1 MGAGA
6 FVGRIGGLAVALG
19 IGVAIA
25 AGAGQASA
33 APGGPSDS
41 SSASATGARSSAQH
55 SGVAKSA
62 RTVSADSGTAATK
75 TTSRATVR
83 SVITPRATPTATATA
98 TATRTVTD
106 DPTAPVDSPVTL
118 VLAAASRRE
127 ALATAQTQRT
137 VAAATTVVPTADV
150 PAIPTGVVA
159 IPQTA
164 PLAFLQHIPVLGP
177 VVFTP
182 IVAFI
187 HQIPV
192 FGDVLHPLFGY
203 PVHPGGSPNAAQP
216 RDVKVVSFDGTQIY
230 VHFMPASGLQEG
242 TQAPTIFYG
251 PGLGM
256 PGQTSIDGSVVD
268 GVLTN
273 ALGMPSILALRK
285 AGYNVVTWDPRGE
298 YSSGGQ
304 LQIDSPDYEARDVSA
319 IISWVATQPEVKLDG
334 QPSDLD
340 PRMGMVGASYG
351 GGIQLVTAATDHR
364 VDAIVPTIAWN
375 SLTSSLYKAQSFK
388 SGWGTLLSAVLVLT
402 LARTN
407 PAIIPATIYG
417 DLTGH
422 LTPAD
427 VALLEQR
434 GPGLPTDLLNQI
446 TAPTLL
452 IEGTVDTLFT
462 LQEANANALALIGNN
477 VDTKVIWFCGGH
489 GLCTND
495 LFNTGGVLVQKRT
508 LEWLDHYVK
517 QDAAVQTGPQ
527 FEWVDQRGQ
536 HLSSAS
542 YDLTPSDPVMVSST
556 NSRTLPLVPFLGA
569 GGLFGVVPIGSSRA
583 IDALNYS
590 TPAVTSTTYVV
601 GAPHLSFTYSG
612 TGSGDHLYAQLVDNS
627 TGQVLGNQVTPIKVT
642 LDGTERVADVDLEMV
657 AQTLKPGQKVTLQ
670 VFGSSASYRAVG
682 ALGSVTVSNVELSLP
697 TVDPSTITVNAA

>member
-1 MGAGA
+1 M
-6 FVGRIGGLAVALG
+6 
-19 IGVAIA
+19 
-25 AGAGQASA
+25 
-33 APGGPSDS
+33 
-41 SSASATGARSSAQH
+41 
-55 SGVAKSA
+55 
-62 RTVSADSGTAATK
+62 
-75 TTSRATVR
+75 
-83 SVITPRATPTATATA
+83 ITPRATTAPATA

-127 ALATAQTQRT
+127 AQATTQPQRT
-137 VAAATTVVPTADV
+137 VAAATNTVPTADV
-150 PAIPTGVVA
+150 AAVPTGVVA
-159 IPQTA
+159 IPQIA

-203 PVHPGGSPNAAQP
+203 PVHPGASPNAAQP

-407 PAIIPATIYG
+407 PKILPATIYG

-495 LFNTGGVLVQKRT
+495 LFNTGGVLVQQRT

-517 QDAAVQTGPQ
+517 QDASVQTGPQ

-542 YDLTPSDPVMVSST
+542 YDLTPSNPVLVSST
-556 NSRTLPLVPFLGA
+556 KTRTLPLVPFLGA

-583 IDALNYS
+583 IDALNYTTS
-590 TPAVTSTTYVV
+590 AVTTTTYVV

-627 TGQVLGNQVTPIKVT
+627 TGLVLGNQVTPIKVT

-682 ALGSVTVSNVELSLP
+682 ALGSVTVSNLELSLP

>member
-19 IGVAIA
+19 IGVAVVS
-25 AGAGQASA
+25 GAGQASA
-33 APGGPSDS
+33 APGASDS
-41 SSASATGARSSAQH
+41 SSTSAAGSTQSAQH

-62 RTVSADSGTAATK
+62 RKVSTGSGATANSKATSK
-75 TTSRATVR
+75 ATVQ
-83 SVITPRATPTATATA
+83 SVTTPRATATA

-106 DPTAPVDSPVTL
+106 DPAAPVDSPVTL

-127 ALATAQTQRT
+127 TQTAISPQRPL
-137 VAAATTVVPTADV
+137 AAATNTVTTADV
-150 PAIPTGVVA
+150 PAVPTSVVA
-159 IPQTA
+159 ITQIA
-164 PLAFLQHIPVLGP
+164 PLAFLQHIPVIGP
-177 VVFTP
+177 VLFTP

-192 FGDVLHPLFGY
+192 VGDILHPLFGY
-203 PVHPGGSPNAAQP
+203 PLQPGTSPNAARP

-230 VHFMPASGLQEG
+230 VHFMPATGLQEG

-256 PGQTSIDGSVVD
+256 PGQTSIYGTPLD

-273 ALGMPSILALRK
+273 ALGMPSILALRN

-298 YSSGGQ
+298 YFSGGQ

-334 QPSDLD
+334 DPTNLD

-434 GPGLPTDLLNQI
+434 GPGLPTDLLSQI

-462 LQEANANALALIGNN
+462 LAEADANAQVLMNN

-489 GLCTND
+489 GVCTND
-495 LFNTGGVLVQKRT
+495 LFNTGGVLVQQRT
-508 LEWLDHYVK
+508 LEWLDRYVMG
-517 QDAAVQTGPQ
+517 DASVATGPQ
-527 FEWVDQRGQ
+527 FEWVDQHGQ

-542 YDLTPSDPVMVSST
+542 YDLTASDPVVLSSAGT
-556 NSRTLPLVPFLGA
+556 RTLPLVPFLGA
-569 GGLFGVVPIGSSRA
+569 GGLLGVLPIGSARA
-583 IDALNYS
+583 IDALNYT
-590 TPAVTSTTYVV
+590 TPAVTTTTYVV
-601 GAPHLSFTYSG
+601 GAPHLTFTYTG
-612 TGSGDHLYAQLVDNS
+612 TGSGDHLYAQLVDSS
-627 TGQVLGNQVTPIKVT
+627 TGQVLGNQVTPIAVT
-642 LDGTERVADVDLEMV
+642 LDGTQRIADVDLEMV

-697 TVDPSTITVNAA
+697 TVDPSTVTVNAA

>member
-25 AGAGQASA
+25 TGAGQAAA
-33 APGGPSDS
+33 APAGSADS
-41 SSASATGARSSAQH
+41 SSASTAGPRASAQH

-62 RTVSADSGTAATK
+62 RSVSANSGTAATK

-83 SVITPRATPTATATA
+83 SVITARATATA

-127 ALATAQTQRT
+127 AQATAQTQRT
-137 VAAATTVVPTADV
+137 VAAATTAVPTADV

-177 VVFTP
+177 VLFTP

-203 PVHPGGSPNAAQP
+203 PVHPGESPNAAQP

-242 TQAPTIFYG
+242 TPAPTIFYG

-422 LTPAD
+422 LTPVD

-434 GPGLPTDLLNQI
+434 GPGLPTDLLSQI

-495 LFNTGGVLVQKRT
+495 LFNTGGVLVQQRT

-517 QDAAVQTGPQ
+517 QDATVQTGPQ

-542 YDLTPSDPVMVSST
+542 YDLTPSDPVLVSSPNT
-556 NSRTLPLVPFLGA
+556 RTLPLVPFLGA

-583 IDALNYS
+583 IDALNYT

>member
-1 MGAGA
+1 M
-6 FVGRIGGLAVALG
+6 
-19 IGVAIA
+19 
-25 AGAGQASA
+25 
-33 APGGPSDS
+33 
-41 SSASATGARSSAQH
+41 T
-55 SGVAKSA
+55 SA
-62 RTVSADSGTAATK
+62 RIK
-75 TTSRATVR
+75 
-83 SVITPRATPTATATA
+83 PTATATVI
-98 TATRTVTD
+98 RTTGDEPAVPAD
-106 DPTAPVDSPVTL
+106 NPLTL
-118 VLAAASRRE
+118 ALAAASRRE
-127 ALATAQTQRT
+127 ALGNTQRT
-137 VAAATTVVPTADV
+137 LVAPVATTTTPVTAAAVPST
-150 PAIPTGVVA
+150 PSSVVA
-159 IPQTA
+159 IPQQA
-164 PLAFLQHIPVLGP
+164 PLAFLQRIPVLGP
-177 VVFTP
+177 VLFTP
-182 IVAFI
+182 IVAAM
-187 HQIPV
+187 HQVPV
-192 FGDVLHPLFGY
+192 LGDVLHPLFGY
-203 PVHPGGSPNAAQP
+203 PEYPGTPSDAARP
-216 RDVKVVSFDGTQIY
+216 RDVKVVSFDGAQIY
-230 VHFMPASGLQEG
+230 VHFMPATGLQEG
-242 TQAPTIFYG
+242 SQAPTIFYG

-256 PGQTSIDGSVVD
+256 PGQTSIYGSVVD

-273 ALGMPSILALRK
+273 ALGMPSILALRN

-304 LQIDSPDYEARDVSA
+304 LQIDSPEYEARDVSA
-319 IISWVATQPEVKLDG
+319 IISWVATQPEVLLDG
-334 QPSDLD
+334 QDSDLD

-375 SLTSSLYKAQSFK
+375 SLNTSLYKSQSFK

-407 PAIIPATIYG
+407 PKILPATVFG
-417 DLTGH
+417 DLTGS
-422 LTPAD
+422 LTQAD
-427 VALLEQR
+427 QDLLAER
-434 GPGLPTDLLNQI
+434 GPDYLLSQI

-462 LQEANANALALIGNN
+462 LAEANANAQALMNN

-495 LFNTGGVLVQKRT
+495 LFNTGGVLIEKRT
-508 LEWLDHYVK
+508 LEWLGRYVK
-517 QDAAVQTGPQ
+517 DDASVPTGPQ

-542 YDLTPSDPVMVSST
+542 YELTPSDPVVLSSAK
-556 NSRTLPLVPFLGA
+556 SRTLPLVPFLGA
-569 GGLFGVVPIGSSRA
+569 GGLFGVLPIGSSRA

-590 TPAVTSTTYVV
+590 TPAVTTTTYVV

-642 LDGTERVADVDLEMV
+642 LDGTERVADIDLEMV

-682 ALGSVTVSNVELSLP
+682 ALGTVTLSNVELSLP
-697 TVDPSTITVNAA
+697 TVDPSTITVDAA

>member
-1 MGAGA
+1 MG
-6 FVGRIGGLAVALG
+6 
-19 IGVAIA
+19 
-25 AGAGQASA
+25 
-33 APGGPSDS
+33 
-41 SSASATGARSSAQH
+41 
-55 SGVAKSA
+55 
-62 RTVSADSGTAATK
+62 
-75 TTSRATVR
+75 
-83 SVITPRATPTATATA
+83 
-98 TATRTVTD
+98 
-106 DPTAPVDSPVTL
+106 
-118 VLAAASRRE
+118 
-127 ALATAQTQRT
+127 
-137 VAAATTVVPTADV
+137 
-150 PAIPTGVVA
+150 
-159 IPQTA
+159 
-164 PLAFLQHIPVLGP
+164 
-177 VVFTP
+177 
-182 IVAFI
+182 
-187 HQIPV
+187 
-192 FGDVLHPLFGY
+192 
-203 PVHPGGSPNAAQP
+203 
-216 RDVKVVSFDGTQIY
+216 
-230 VHFMPASGLQEG
+230 
-242 TQAPTIFYG
+242 
-251 PGLGM
+251 
-256 PGQTSIDGSVVD
+256 
-268 GVLTN
+268 
-273 ALGMPSILALRK
+273 
-285 AGYNVVTWDPRGE
+285 PRGE

-375 SLTSSLYKAQSFK
+375 SLTSSLYKAESFK
-388 SGWGTLLSAVLVLT
+388 SGWGTLLSTVLVLT

-407 PAIIPATIYG
+407 PKIIPATIYG

-427 VALLEQR
+427 VALLEER
-434 GPGLPTDLLNQI
+434 GPGLPTDLLSQI

-495 LFNTGGVLVQKRT
+495 LFNTGGVLVQQRT

-517 QDAAVQTGPQ
+517 QDATVQTGPQ

-542 YDLTPSDPVMVSST
+542 YDLTPSDPVLLSST
-556 NSRTLPLVPFLGA
+556 KTRTLPLVPFLGA

-583 IDALNYS
+583 IDALNYT

-697 TVDPSTITVNAA
+697 TVDPTTITINAA